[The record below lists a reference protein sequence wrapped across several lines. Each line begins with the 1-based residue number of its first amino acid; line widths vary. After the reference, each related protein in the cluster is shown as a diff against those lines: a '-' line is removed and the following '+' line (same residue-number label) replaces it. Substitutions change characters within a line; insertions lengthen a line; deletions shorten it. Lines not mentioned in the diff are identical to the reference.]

1 MIVCSQQFAVR
12 IASIVLA
19 LYSLAL
25 PSSAQNG
32 QGDDF
37 DYWAL
42 TLSWSPT
49 FCETEAGRNN
59 RQQCGPGRRFAFV
72 VHGLWPPYEQGWP
85 QNCETGERYVPDSL
99 IDAMTDI
106 MPSKGLI
113 IHEWRKHG
121 TCSGMSQKA
130 YFALTRAL
138 FERITIPARYI
149 EPNNYM
155 LTDPQTMRHDFLAT
169 NRWLSTEGMAI
180 QCGNRR
186 DRANLSEVRI
196 CFDLDLKPRACGA
209 NERRQCR
216 AQQLVL
222 PPVR

>member
-1 MIVCSQQFAVR
+1 VILLVR
-12 IASIVLA
+12 LVFGAVLA
-19 LYSLAL
+19 FYAL
-25 PSSAQNG
+25 TRPVVAAG
-32 QGDDF
+32 ERPGAF

-49 FCETEAGRNN
+49 YCESEAGRDN
-59 RQQCGPGRRFAFV
+59 RQQCGPGRHFAFV
-72 VHGLWPPYEQGWP
+72 LHGLWPQYENGWP
-85 QNCETGERYVPDSL
+85 EYCPDSARYVPESV
-99 IDAMTDI
+99 IRWMTDI

-121 TCSGMSQKA
+121 TCSGLGQRD
-130 YFALTRAL
+130 YFRLTRLL

-149 EPNNYM
+149 EPTAYM
-155 LTDPQTMRHDFLAT
+155 LTSPDKMRHDFLAT
-169 NRWLSTEGMAI
+169 NRWLRPDGLAI

-186 DRANLSEVRI
+186 DRANLSEVRV
-196 CFDLDLKPRACGA
+196 CFDRDLNPRACGS

-216 AQQLVL
+216 AGQLVL